1 MAIFFAY
8 HEFVMKSIFTFVIFA
23 FSIVCLQAQEGS
35 LDYIKA
41 ITLEVNQHNQ
51 VYYRHTLKPKET
63 PYSLARYFNISIEDL
78 LLINKLSAGDILSVG
93 EELIIPIDKSLLRTP
108 IEKTNKNWVPLIYT
122 VERQETLF
130 KIAHAYFPQPIQ
142 NLSTRNKVNSFSLKA
157 GRNLVV
163 GWWGPE
169 SANVTAEDFITTKK
183 TSGEES
189 TQPRP
194 APTEDANPS
203 DQNQNGG
210 SIADLIRNKIIKR
223 ANAEGPEAS
232 TEQTKVETPI
242 SNSETD
248 IIVATQDTIIS
259 DLVVIDSTQI
269 EPTQEPQINYKS
281 GIATWDKQGFER
293 ENLFVMHNEAKPN
306 SYIRLRHPVT
316 KLEVTALVL
325 AGIPKGVH
333 SSEVDIVLSPAVA
346 LALGALNSKFKI
358 EMDYYQ

>member
-1 MAIFFAY
+1 
-8 HEFVMKSIFTFVIFA
+8 MKSIFTFFWLALSFI
-23 FSIVCLQAQEGS
+23 SLKGQEGS

-63 PYSLARYFNISIEDL
+63 AYSLARYFSVSIEDL
-78 LLINKLSAGDILSVG
+78 LLVNKLSAGDILSIG
-93 EELIIPIDKSLLRTP
+93 DELIIPIDKSLLRTS
-108 IEKTNKNWVPLIYT
+108 IEKTNEDWVPLIYT

-130 KIAHAYFPQPIQ
+130 KIAHSYFPQPIQ
-142 NLSTRNKVNSFSLKA
+142 NLISRNKVNSFSLKA

-163 GWWGPE
+163 GWWGAE
-169 SANVTAEDFITTKK
+169 SVKITSEDFS
-183 TSGEES
+183 TSKR
-189 TQPRP
+189 T
-194 APTEDANPS
+194 TEDETPQGLPTKSKEVGPAEQSKNEE
-203 DQNQNGG
+203 

-223 ANAEGPEAS
+223 AK
-232 TEQTKVETPI
+232 TESNEEEKK
-242 SNSETD
+242 NSETQNTPVEED
-248 IIVATQDTIIS
+248 IVVATKDTIVS
-259 DLVVIDSTQI
+259 DLVVIDTTETESQ
-269 EPTQEPQINYKS
+269 EEPQINYKS
-281 GIATWDKQGFER
+281 GIATWDKQGYER

-325 AGIPKGVH
+325 AAIPKGVH
-333 SSEVDIVLSPAVA
+333 SPEVDIVLSPAVA